1 MANPGGSSSDELPCS
16 LPSWCRPKGVK
27 TTLSKTGCP
36 VLDELAERIH
46 QSGSCSGHQSPRQ
59 QKQLQRGSGSGSG
72 SLPRAALAN
81 AAARVAS
88 SGGQPA
94 AVASSGRSQPP
105 PPAPLSR
112 SRSFPAAA
120 DGRLPQA
127 GSSSSADVDL
137 DQVGDGCSAEAVRQA
152 ADGVTADDPDFKETV
167 PYLTTVSDG
176 LKQECLKQLI
186 ALKQKL
192 LREFAEVLCLI
203 ERKYTLKYAE
213 SLSEAREQQTV
224 ARYYQMAYE
233 KNRKIVEKMAAAL
246 YQRRL
251 RCLLRRCFSA
261 WHRAAR
267 QARSGKNGEQPDEPD
282 GQAGGDSD
290 CIDIEY
296 TRTEEIG
303 TKVYERK
310 LTAQLTKALE
320 RDARAQ
326 ECRKYHT
333 GPPCPGKVCRC
344 KRQAERQRYRRI
356 EQLECELELAKRRE
370 QQLMEQKH
378 LAETKYRQAVLR
390 GMSVM
395 KEGGLGDTPTPS
407 ECAPTKTTT
416 ICRRRVDSSDST
428 LPPARIRRSQSETRR
443 GSPRAGGVGGGAAR
457 GCRRRTRSRAP
468 PACRATQTR
477 HLSCVAPLPPQA
489 WQRNAE
495 CVTSK
500 TQRRPR
506 VKVCAE
512 RQGPRRAVLVEARSR
527 AAAASA
533 ADALDGIS
541 DSSITV
547 TNYNEPSR
555 KMEVTEKWRH
565 LSRN

>member
-1 MANPGGSSSDELPCS
+1 M
-16 LPSWCRPKGVK
+16 V
-27 TTLSKTGCP
+27 CP
-36 VLDELAERIH
+36 AA
-46 QSGSCSGHQSPRQ
+46 GSCSGHQSPRQ

-176 LKQECLKQLI
+176 LKQECL
-186 ALKQKL
+186 
-192 LREFAEVLCLI
+192 
-203 ERKYTLKYAE
+203 
-213 SLSEAREQQTV
+213 AR
-224 ARYYQMAYE
+224 A
-233 KNRKIVEKMAAAL
+233 
-246 YQRRL
+246 
-251 RCLLRRCFSA
+251 
-261 WHRAAR
+261 
-267 QARSGKNGEQPDEPD
+267 GKNGEQPDEPD

-395 KEGGLGDTPTPS
+395 KDGGLGDTPTPS

-443 GSPRAGGVGGGAAR
+443 GSPRAGGVGGGGAAR